1 MKRLSL
7 LLCVF
12 VLVLWSFGKTGHTT
26 HNFEQMP
33 AALFDLDHWD
43 CHAWDIEWPVPKVE
57 IIADWDTKLDGL
69 WVQVLGFVKLERTA
83 WAEDRKGKGNLAK
96 QDSLLRTWQHVL
108 DIPDS
113 KVGFDPTELPDLIN
127 YSTDWYFKPN
137 FEPGFHYQNDG
148 IHISA
153 KTAPISDSGIL
164 LIFAIGLV
172 LIWVSRFGEKFFKN

>member
-1 MKRLSL
+1 MKRFSL

-12 VLVLWSFGKTGHTT
+12 VLVLWSFGIAGHAT

-43 CHAWDIEWPVPKVE
+43 CRAWDIELPVPKVE

-69 WVQVLGFVKLERTA
+69 WVQVLDFAKLERTA
-83 WAEDRKGKGNLAK
+83 WAEDRKEKGNLAK

-113 KVGFDPTELPDLIN
+113 KVGFDPT
-127 YSTDWYFKPN
+127 DWSFKPS
-137 FEPGFHYQNDG
+137 FEPGSQYQNDG

-153 KTAPISDSGIL
+153 EKAPISDSGIL
-164 LIFAIGLV
+164 LIFAIGLF